1 MRDKGRLSHRL
12 EVFLGA
18 VDYPQV
24 NLLRE
29 LRLHHPQRTHISY
42 RDRARRHSLLLSS
55 YMRVSKRHGEG
66 RADIKGH
73 AAVYHRYGRKRCRIW
88 ALRKGTSCLPDW
100 SCIENSLQ
108 SPHGF
113 FFFILT
119 TQFRLAQTCDPPAS
133 ASQELVLQACTTQL
147 GQNVTF
153 RMPIYFTHN
162 KA

>member
-1 MRDKGRLSHRL
+1 MRATGRLSHRL

-88 ALRKGTSCLPDW
+88 ALLKGTSCLPVW

-113 FFFILT
+113 FFFHTYYTVQVGPDLRSPSLSFPGAGIAGLYHPT
-119 TQFRLAQTCDPPAS
+119 WPECD
-133 ASQELVLQACTTQL
+133 
-147 GQNVTF
+147 
-153 RMPIYFTHN
+153 I
-162 KA
+162 

>member
-113 FFFILT
+113 FFFSYLLHSSGWP
-119 TQFRLAQTCDPPAS
+119 RLAIPQPQLPRSWYCRLVPPNLA
-133 ASQELVLQACTTQL
+133 
-147 GQNVTF
+147 
-153 RMPIYFTHN
+153 RM
-162 KA
+162 